1 MDFSLTEAQEL
12 LLRTAREVFQQH
24 CPTTLVQELAL
35 TERGF
40 ADDLW
45 RRIAELGWPGLTIP
59 ETFGGSG
66 GSLLDIVLLVEQ
78 MGYACFPSPYLQSA
92 LVCTSLLLNAGS
104 AAQQA
109 RLLPPM
115 ARGERICTLAVLEE
129 SASFA
134 PEAIALAGDVG
145 GRLHGAKLFVKDAH
159 IADDFIVVTRG
170 DNGWNLLLLEAT
182 TPGISLQPVDVISDE
197 KLFEVA
203 FDDIPVTEAMRIGQA
218 GSGWAD
224 LAPALQLGALAR
236 CAEIVG
242 CAQRILDIC
251 SGYAKVRE
259 QSGRPIGAFQAIQH
273 HCADLLRHVEASRG
287 LLYNAAWRHQEGR
300 RDSAAAI
307 AAAKAYA
314 QNAGLSVAR
323 KGHQIMGA
331 IGYCEEHPLHLFHKR
346 IQAAGLDF
354 GDAATHTETV
364 AQSIGLVAMTSSHHL
379 SHGDAVL
386 PGHGI

>member
-1 MDFSLTEAQEL
+1 MDFRLTEPQEL
-12 LLRTAREVFQQH
+12 LLSTARDVFQQH
-24 CPTTLVQELAL
+24 CPTSLVQELAL
-35 TERGF
+35 NDCGF

-45 RRIAELGWPGLTIP
+45 RRIAALGWPGLMIP
-59 ETFGGSG
+59 ETFGGSD

-92 LVCTSLLLNAGS
+92 IVCTSILLNAGS
-104 AAQQA
+104 AAQQQ

-115 ARGERICTLAVLEE
+115 ARGERICTLAILEE
-129 SASFA
+129 SASFE
-134 PEAIALAGDVG
+134 PEAITLSGDVG
-145 GRLHGAKLFVKDAH
+145 SRLNGAKLFVKDAH
-159 IADDFIVVTRG
+159 IADDLFVVARSR
-170 DNGWNLLLLEAT
+170 NGFNLLRFESA
-182 TPGISLQPVDVISDE
+182 TPGVSLQPVEVISDE

-203 FDDIPVTEAMRIGQA
+203 FNDVLLTEAMLIGPA
-218 GSGWAD
+218 GNGWDA
-224 LAPALQLGALAR
+224 LVPALQIGALAR

-251 SGYAKVRE
+251 SDYAKIRE

-287 LLYNAAWRHQEGR
+287 LLYSAAWRHQEGMR
-300 RDSAAAI
+300 GSAAAI

-314 QNAGLSVAR
+314 HDAGLGVAR

-346 IQAAGLDF
+346 IQAASLDF
-354 GDAATHTETV
+354 GDAAMHFETV
-364 AQSIGLVAMTSSHHL
+364 AQSIGLVAM
-379 SHGDAVL
+379 A
-386 PGHGI
+386 

>member
-1 MDFSLTEAQEL
+1 MDFSLTTQQEL
-12 LLRTAREVFQQH
+12 LLSTARNVFQQH
-24 CPTTLVQELAL
+24 CPTALVQALAL
-35 TERGF
+35 HERGF

-45 RRIAELGWPGLTIP
+45 RRISELGWPGLMIP
-59 ETFGGSG
+59 ETLGGSD

-92 LVCTSLLLNAGS
+92 MVCTSILLNAGS
-104 AAQQA
+104 AAQQQ

-115 ARGERICTLAVLEE
+115 ARGERICTLAILEE

-134 PEAIALAGDVG
+134 PDAITLRGDIG
-145 GRLHGAKLFVKDAH
+145 GVLNGAKLFVKDAH
-159 IADDFIVVTRG
+159 IADDLIVVARG
-170 DNGWNLLLLEAT
+170 HGHSHFNLLWLETA
-182 TPGISLQPVDVISDE
+182 TPGVSLQPVDVISDE

-203 FDDIPVTEAMRIGQA
+203 FDHVPVTEAMRIGAA
-218 GSGWAD
+218 GSGWNH
-224 LAPALQLGALAR
+224 LQPALQIGALAR

-251 SGYAKVRE
+251 ANYAKVRE
-259 QSGRPIGAFQAIQH
+259 QSGRPIGSFQAIQH

-287 LLYNAAWRHQEGR
+287 LLYNAAWRHQEGM
-300 RDSAAAI
+300 RDSPAAI
-307 AAAKAYA
+307 AMAKAYA
-314 QNAGLSVAR
+314 QDAGLWVAR

-354 GDAATHTETV
+354 GEATMQVETV
-364 AQSIGLVAMTSSHHL
+364 AQSIGLVAVDHAPT
-379 SHGDAVL
+379 GA
-386 PGHGI
+386 